1 MTYVWRAIYESG
13 EELTQY
19 KDGKEVLFKEIDQ
32 EKLIAFR
39 LDNEQGRHI
48 IVDLKIGM
56 FVVNGSIFA
65 IPNLS
70 NKQENYRLIYFR
82 RVVQSLALGGAK
94 ASPTTTEP
102 YIGFQV
108 TIGDKNYKAM
118 VSILEGDIIYKW
130 HIE

>member
-1 MTYVWRAIYESG
+1 MVYVWKAIYENG
-13 EELTQY
+13 EELNQF

-70 NKQENYRLIYFR
+70 NLKEDYRLIYFR
-82 RVVQSLALGGAK
+82 RVTKDIGTAGNIKG
-94 ASPTTTEP
+94 TTTEP
-102 YIGFQV
+102 YIGFQI
-108 TIGDKNYKAM
+108 TINDKNYKAM

-130 HIE
+130 HIK

>member
-1 MTYVWRAIYESG
+1 MTYIWRAIYESG

-32 EKLIAFR
+32 ERLIAFR

-70 NKQENYRLIYFR
+70 NRPEKYRLIYFR
-82 RVVQSLALGGAK
+82 RVVQSIGVNGAK
-94 ASPTTTEP
+94 ALPTTTEP
-102 YIGFQV
+102 YIGFQI
-108 TIGDKNYKAM
+108 TINEENHKAM

>member
-1 MTYVWRAIYESG
+1 MVYVWKAIYEDNT
-13 EELTQY
+13 ELNQF

-39 LDNEQGRHI
+39 LDNEQGKHM

-70 NKQENYRLIYFR
+70 NLKEKYRLIYFR
-82 RVVQSLALGGAK
+82 RVVQSLGIGGVKAL
-94 ASPTTTEP
+94 PTTTEP
-102 YIGFQV
+102 HIGFQI
-108 TIGDKNYKAM
+108 TINDKNYKAM